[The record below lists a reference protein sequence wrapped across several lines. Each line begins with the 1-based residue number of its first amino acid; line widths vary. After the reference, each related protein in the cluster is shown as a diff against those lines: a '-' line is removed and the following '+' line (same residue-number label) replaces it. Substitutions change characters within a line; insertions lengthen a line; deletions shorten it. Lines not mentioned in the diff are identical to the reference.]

1 MFEHLSNCS
10 IVMEEQPMAT
20 KDAPTCQVRAL
31 HEVEVARARESLL
44 PDDEVFR
51 LARLFKV
58 LGDPTRTRILRSLR
72 SGELCV
78 CDISHVLDMSISSV
92 SHQLRVLREHDLV
105 RFRRE
110 GKVVFY
116 TLADPHVL
124 DLQETALEHVR
135 E

>member
-1 MFEHLSNCS
+1 MPDDENY
-10 IVMEEQPMAT
+10 
-20 KDAPTCQVRAL
+20 TCQVRAL
-31 HEVEVARARESLL
+31 HEGAVAIAKSSSL
-44 PDDEVFR
+44 PDDEVLE

-78 CDISHVLDMSISSV
+78 CDVSHVLGMSISSV
-92 SHQLRVLREHDLV
+92 SHQLRVLREHNLV
-105 RFRRE
+105 KARRE
-110 GKVVFY
+110 GKIVFY

-124 DLQETALEHVR
+124 DLHEIALEHVR

>member
-1 MFEHLSNCS
+1 
-10 IVMEEQPMAT
+10 MAT
-20 KDAPTCQVRAL
+20 REAPTCQVRAL
-31 HEVEVARARESLL
+31 HEEEVTRARENSL
-44 PDDEVFR
+44 PDGEVSQ
-51 LARLFKV
+51 LAQLFKV
-58 LGDPTRTRILRSLR
+58 LGDPTRTRILRALR

-105 RFRRE
+105 RFRRD
-110 GKVVFY
+110 GKIVFY

-124 DLQETALEHVR
+124 ALHEIALEHVR

>member
-1 MFEHLSNCS
+1 
-10 IVMEEQPMAT
+10 MAT
-20 KDAPTCQVRAL
+20 KDAYTCQVSAL
-31 HEVEVARARESLL
+31 HEEEVQRARGVAL
-44 PDDEVFR
+44 P
-51 LARLFKV
+51 LAGLFKV
-58 LGDPTRTRILRSLR
+58 LGDPTRTRILRALR

-78 CDISHVLDMSISSV
+78 CDISHVLNMSISSV

-116 TLADPHVL
+116 SLADPHVMAL
-124 DLQETALEHVR
+124 HDTALEHVR

>member
-1 MFEHLSNCS
+1 
-10 IVMEEQPMAT
+10 MAT
-20 KDAPTCQVRAL
+20 KDAPTCQIRAL
-31 HEVEVARARESLL
+31 HEEEVARARKFSL
-44 PDDEVFR
+44 PDEEVIQ

-58 LGDPTRTRILRSLR
+58 LGDPTRTRILRAVR

-105 RFRRE
+105 RFRKE
-110 GKVVFY
+110 GKIVFY
-116 TLADPHVL
+116 SLADPHVL
-124 DLQETALEHVR
+124 ALHETALEHVR

>member
-1 MFEHLSNCS
+1 L
-10 IVMEEQPMAT
+10 V
-20 KDAPTCQVRAL
+20 DGYTCQVRAL
-31 HEVEVARARESLL
+31 HEDEVARARRSALSDSDVEG
-44 PDDEVFR
+44 
-51 LARLFKV
+51 LAGLFKV
-58 LGDPTRTRILRSLR
+58 LGDPTRTRILRALR

-110 GKVVFY
+110 GKIVFY
-116 TLADPHVL
+116 SLADPHVMAL
-124 DLQETALEHVR
+124 HDRALEHIR

>member
-1 MFEHLSNCS
+1 MPARDSY
-10 IVMEEQPMAT
+10 
-20 KDAPTCQVRAL
+20 TCQVRAL
-31 HEVEVARARESLL
+31 HEQQVEMARTSAL
-44 PDDEVFR
+44 PLEEVED
-51 LARLFKV
+51 LANLFKV
-58 LGDPTRTRILRSLR
+58 LGDPTRTRILRALR

-78 CDISHVLDMSISSV
+78 CDIGHVLGMSISSV

-116 TLADPHVL
+116 SLADPHVL
-124 DLQETALEHVR
+124 ALHDTALEHIR

>member
-1 MFEHLSNCS
+1 
-10 IVMEEQPMAT
+10 MAT
-20 KDAPTCQVRAL
+20 KDAYTCQVSAL
-31 HEVEVARARESLL
+31 HEEEVQRARGVAL
-44 PDDEVFR
+44 PEREVEG
-51 LARLFKV
+51 LAGLFKV
-58 LGDPTRTRILRSLR
+58 LGDPTRTRILRALR

-78 CDISHVLDMSISSV
+78 CDISHVLNMSISSV

-116 TLADPHVL
+116 SLADPHVMAL
-124 DLQETALEHVR
+124 HDTALEHVR